1 MAGEYKAP
9 CGCKI
14 HVIQW
19 TAKRKVVTQESCPLH
34 KAASELLAALKDM
47 FKAADEIAEEFIK
60 NKRAANWGIINNA
73 YLKADAAISKAEG
86 K

>member
-19 TAKRKVVTQESCPLH
+19 TAKRKVVTQESCSLH
-34 KAASELLAALKDM
+34 KAAPKLLAA
-47 FKAADEIAEEFIK
+47 
-60 NKRAANWGIINNA
+60 ANEVLNDIELEGGPTSSSLNHLYQVSA
-73 YLKADAAISKAEG
+73 Y
-86 K
+86 